1 MGSRTSSSSL
11 GTSWCIPDTV
21 LTPLGPVTTITLV
34 YKSCNFIEGKTLI
47 KLSLISTVEALVLM
61 WWFFCRLY
69 HKWRLL
75 FEIPL
80 RKDQRTPVNI
90 FLSNQEFDKRKAYI
104 CFFIT
109 VQWWWLVDNI
119 GSGFAAERELRK
131 TSEHFMCYTRLFQ
144 SSLWIIRGN
153 LVPGQEKKIL
163 LPFSL
168 LCKDTKW
175 KSCQ

>member
-47 KLSLISTVEALVLM
+47 KLSLISTAEALVLM

-69 HKWRLL
+69 HKWWLL

-90 FLSNQEFDKRKAYI
+90 FLSNQKFDKTKGLHLLLHHRTMMVAGRQHWVWVCCRESVKK
-104 CFFIT
+104 
-109 VQWWWLVDNI
+109 NI
-119 GSGFAAERELRK
+119 RTL
-131 TSEHFMCYTRLFQ
+131 HVLY
-144 SSLWIIRGN
+144 
-153 LVPGQEKKIL
+153 KIV
-163 LPFSL
+163 SI
-168 LCKDTKW
+168 
-175 KSCQ
+175 